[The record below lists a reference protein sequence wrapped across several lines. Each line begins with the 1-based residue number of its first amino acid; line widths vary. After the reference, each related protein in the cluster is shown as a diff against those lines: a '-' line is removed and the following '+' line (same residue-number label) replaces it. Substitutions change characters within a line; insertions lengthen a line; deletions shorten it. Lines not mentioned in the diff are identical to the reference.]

1 MSARVLLNTRPKL
14 EGADAGMG
22 AALYMAALPG
32 GPYGDVLDCPLN
44 GIRPANE
51 DELVGAAAWINRAH
65 VLVLVSPNATQV
77 YAELAAAGRIA
88 RAPEH
93 IAVMGPSS
101 SARLGGVPRASRVL
115 VSASHDAL
123 GLLPELLELTRHGEL
138 IVIGRAQAGKE
149 ALPDALREHGRSVHC
164 VTLYHREPMP
174 WPEPV
179 HGQVE
184 AALITRQAAV
194 LLTTASAPAEF
205 VQRLSGCRRLCRRA
219 RRSEQSL
226 NTVQTAAPSGGAN
239 PQTHSSH
246 ADRAAPN

>member
-1 MSARVLLNTRPKL
+1 MSARVLLNTRPQL
-14 EGADAGMG
+14 EGAEAGMG

-44 GIRPANE
+44 GIRPAHE

-123 GLLPELLELTRHGEL
+123 GLLPELLGLTRHGEL

-174 WPEPV
+174 WPDPV

-205 VQRLSGCRRLCRRA
+205 VQRLS
-219 RRSEQSL
+219 
-226 NTVQTAAPSGGAN
+226 APA
-239 PQTHSSH
+239 
-246 ADRAAPN
+246 RAALPAAVALCTHPNVERAAAAAGFADVRAAVSSL